1 MSPLLRLVAVLASVC
16 VALGATW
23 TASDI
28 KVTTLCGVS
37 AVSPSEVFGAMADN
51 ALGPGLMHSTD
62 SLKTSQYIGPAGS
75 MNMDVAFTSNGKTG
89 AMATVSGIL
98 LTQDAKN
105 FVKVSTLR
113 GVSQNVEAYGSSFLG
128 ATGAFMETTTKKQV
142 NGIAV
147 SSDSGA
153 NWNVFDIGLNSTDY
167 AARYGAFPAEK
178 TWYVSSGSWP
188 YDGAKVEEGVHKLSA
203 RVHLK
208 AQGAEIKAHKVGS
221 VTGYPGAISKTTDG
235 GATWTKVFDTESN
248 GYFNQIH
255 CYDTE
260 TCVAVAENEGTSPF
274 PRFHLFC
281 FNLSNF
287 LWPHICFLYIQRVL
301 LPCPPAT
308 VAPPGRTC

>member
-37 AVSPSEVFGAMADN
+37 AVSPSEVFGAMSDN
-51 ALGPGLMHSTD
+51 SLGPGLMHSTD
-62 SLKTSQYIGPAGS
+62 SLKTSQYIGPAGG

-98 LTQDAKN
+98 LTQDGKT
-105 FVKVSTLR
+105 FTKVSTLM
-113 GVSQNVEAYGSSFLG
+113 GVSQNVEAYGSAFLG
-128 ATGAFMETTTKKQV
+128 ATGSFKDKTSKKQA
-142 NGIAV
+142 NGVAV

-153 NWNVFDIGLNSTDY
+153 SWNVFDIGLNTTDY
-167 AARYGAFPAEK
+167 TARYGAFPAAN

-188 YDGAKVEEGVHKLSA
+188 YDGVQAEEGVHKLSA
-203 RVHLK
+203 RVNLK
-208 AQGAEIKAHKVGS
+208 TKGAEIKAHKVGS

-255 CYDTE
+255 CFDTE
-260 TCVAVAENEGTSPF
+260 TCVAVAENEGK
-274 PRFHLFC
+274 RC
-281 FNLSNF
+281 IF
-287 LWPHICFLYIQRVL
+287 L
-301 LPCPPAT
+301 
-308 VAPPGRTC
+308 